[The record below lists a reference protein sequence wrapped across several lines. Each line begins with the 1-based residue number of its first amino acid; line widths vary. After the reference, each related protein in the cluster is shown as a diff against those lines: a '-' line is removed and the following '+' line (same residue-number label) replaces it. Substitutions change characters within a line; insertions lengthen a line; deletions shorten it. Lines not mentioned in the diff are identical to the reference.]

1 MIEILSSGA
10 LNTVQDRGRRGLLSS
25 GVSRSGAMDIQALD
39 AANALVG
46 NEPNAAAI
54 EVAAFPFRL
63 RLEVATAV
71 AVTGAMA
78 ETQFS
83 GRRLPPWWAVEAKVG
98 DELTIDPPTA
108 GARVYVALGGGID
121 APPLL
126 GARATELKSGYGGHE
141 GRGLKRGD
149 RLPLGRR
156 LTGTLPDGGIGA
168 PPPPGRCDAHRPLR
182 VMPAAEWAEFSEE
195 ARRLFASFDWRV
207 TAEADRQGCRLD
219 GPELVRERRRELLS
233 HGIVPGTVQVPP
245 AGRPIVQLAE
255 ANTCGGYPKI
265 ATVIEADLWR
275 LGQAMPGDDL
285 RFVVVGR
292 DEALAAL
299 REVAD
304 WLDRLRGAAALY
316 RVS

>member
-10 LNTVQDRGRRGLLSS
+10 LNSVQDRGRRGLLSS
-25 GVSRSGAMDIQALD
+25 GVSRSGAMDILALD
-39 AANALVG
+39 AANALLG
-46 NEPNAAAI
+46 NDRDAAAI
-54 EVAAFPFRL
+54 EVAAFPFRM
-63 RLEVATAV
+63 RFDVATTV
-71 AVTGAMA
+71 AVTGALA
-78 ETQFS
+78 EAQLAD
-83 GRRLPPWWAVEAKVG
+83 RRLPPWWATEVHAG
-98 DELTIDPPTA
+98 DDLTIAPPTA
-108 GARVYVALGGGID
+108 GARVYVAVGGGID
-121 APPLL
+121 VPLLL

-156 LTGTLPDGGIGA
+156 PPGGLPEGGIGA
-168 PPPPGRCDAHRPLR
+168 PPPPGRTEADGPLR
-182 VMPAAEWAEFSEE
+182 VLPAAEWAEFSEE
-195 ARRLFASFDWRV
+195 ARERFVSVGWGV

-219 GPELVRERRRELLS
+219 GPELMRERRRELLS

-245 AGRPIVQLAE
+245 SGQPIVQLAE

-275 LGQAMPGDDL
+275 LGQAMPGDAL
-285 RFVVVGR
+285 RFAVVGR

-299 REVAD
+299 RETAQ
-304 WLDRLRGAAALY
+304 WLDGLRKAASLY

>member
-1 MIEILSSGA
+1 MSSGA

-25 GVSRSGAMDIQALD
+25 GVSRSGAMDIVALD

-46 NEPNAAAI
+46 NKPDAAAI

-63 RLEVATAV
+63 RFDVAATL
-71 AVTGAMA
+71 AVTGALA
-78 ETQFS
+78 ETRLS
-83 GRRLPPWWAVEAKVG
+83 GRRVPPWWAIEAKAG
-98 DELTIDPPTA
+98 DELTIDPPTL
-108 GARVYVALGGGID
+108 GARVYVAIGGGAD
-121 APPLL
+121 VPLLL

-149 RLPLGRR
+149 RLSVGLRR
-156 LTGTLPDGGIGA
+156 PGKLPDGGIGA
-168 PPPPGRCDAHRPLR
+168 PLPPRRREAGRPLR
-182 VMPAAEWAEFSEE
+182 VLPAAEWPDFSEE
-195 ARRLFASFDWRV
+195 ARRLFVETSWRV

-219 GPELVRERRRELLS
+219 GPELVREQRRELLS

-265 ATVIEADLWR
+265 ATVIDADLWW

-285 RFVVVGR
+285 RFVVVER
-292 DEALAAL
+292 SEALEAL
-299 REVAD
+299 REVAE

>member
-10 LNTVQDRGRRGLLSS
+10 LNSVQDRGRRGLLSS
-25 GVSRSGAMDIQALD
+25 GVSRSGAMDIVALD

-46 NEPNAAAI
+46 NAAGAAAI

-63 RLEVATAV
+63 RFGAATTV
-71 AVTGAMA
+71 AVTGALA
-78 ETQFS
+78 EARLS
-83 GRRLPPWWAVEAKVG
+83 GRRLPPWWATEAQAG
-98 DELTIDPPTA
+98 DELTIAPPTA
-108 GARVYVALGGGID
+108 GARVYVAIGGGID
-121 APPLL
+121 VPLLL

-141 GRGLKRGD
+141 GRGLRRGD
-149 RLPLGRR
+149 RLPLGPRR
-156 LTGTLPDGGIGA
+156 PGRLPDGGIGA
-168 PPPPGRCDAHRPLR
+168 PPPPGRDRMGEPLR
-182 VMPAAEWAEFSEE
+182 VLPAAEWLDFSEE
-195 ARRLFASFDWRV
+195 ARRLFAATSWRV

-219 GPELVRERRRELLS
+219 GPELTRERRRELLS

-245 AGRPIVQLAE
+245 AGRPIVQLSE

-265 ATVIEADLWR
+265 ATVIEVDLWR
-275 LGQAMPGDDL
+275 FGQAMPGDAL
-285 RFVVVGR
+285 RFAAVGR

-299 REVAD
+299 RETAG

>member
-39 AANALVG
+39 AANALLG
-46 NEPNAAAI
+46 NDADAAAI

-63 RLEVATAV
+63 RFASATTV
-71 AVTGAMA
+71 AVTGAVA
-78 ETQFS
+78 ETRLS
-83 GRRLPPWWAVEAKVG
+83 GRRLPPWWAIAVKEG
-98 DELTIDPPTA
+98 DELTIDPPTV
-108 GARVYVALGGGID
+108 GARVYVAIGGGVD
-121 APPLL
+121 VPLLL

-149 RLPLGRR
+149 RLPVRR
-156 LTGTLPDGGIGA
+156 RAPGKLPDGGVGA
-168 PPPPGRCDAHRPLR
+168 PPPPGRSDADRPLR
-182 VMPAAEWAEFSEE
+182 VLPAAEWSDFSEG
-195 ARRLFASFDWRV
+195 AHQRFLSVGWRV

-219 GPELVRERRRELLS
+219 GPELMRERRRELLS

-275 LGQAMPGDDL
+275 LGQAMPGDEL
-285 RFVVVGR
+285 RFAVVGR
-292 DEALAAL
+292 NEALVAQ

-304 WLDRLRGAAALY
+304 WLGRLRRAASLY

>member
-39 AANALVG
+39 AANALLG
-46 NEPNAAAI
+46 NAADAAAI

-63 RLEVATAV
+63 RFASATMV
-71 AVTGAMA
+71 AVTGALA
-78 ETQFS
+78 EVRLS
-83 GRRLPPWWAVEAKVG
+83 GRRLPPWWATEAEVG
-98 DELTIDPPTA
+98 DELTIAPPTV
-108 GARVYVALGGGID
+108 GARVYVAVGGGVD
-121 APPLL
+121 VPELL

-141 GRGLKRGD
+141 GRGLRRGD
-149 RLPLGRR
+149 RLPVGER
-156 LTGTLPDGGIGA
+156 LSGALPEGGIGGL
-168 PPPPGRCDAHRPLR
+168 PPPGRDRSDEPLR
-182 VMPAAEWAEFSEE
+182 VLPAAEWPDFSEE
-195 ARRLFASFDWRV
+195 ARRLFATTNWRV

-265 ATVIEADLWR
+265 ATVIETDLWR

-292 DEALAAL
+292 SEALEAL
-299 REVAD
+299 REVAE

>member
-39 AANALVG
+39 AANAMLG
-46 NEPNAAAI
+46 NKPDAAAI

-63 RLEVATAV
+63 RFDVAATL
-71 AVTGAMA
+71 AVTGALA
-78 ETQFS
+78 ETRLS
-83 GRRLPPWWAVEAKVG
+83 GRRLPPWWAIEAEAG
-98 DELTIDPPTA
+98 DELTIDPPTL
-108 GARVYVALGGGID
+108 GARVYVAVGGGAD
-121 APPLL
+121 VPLLL

-149 RLPLGRR
+149 RLPVGLRR
-156 LTGTLPDGGIGA
+156 PGKLPDGGIGA
-168 PPPPGRCDAHRPLR
+168 PLPPRRSEAGRPLR
-182 VMPAAEWAEFSEE
+182 VLPAAEWPDFSEE
-195 ARRLFASFDWRV
+195 ARRLFVEASWRV

-219 GPELVRERRRELLS
+219 GPELVRAQRRELLS

-265 ATVIEADLWR
+265 ATVIDADLWR

-299 REVAD
+299 REVAE
-304 WLDRLRGAAALY
+304 WLDRLREAASLY